1 MKTLIIY
8 NSKTGFTKKYAQWLS
23 EEIDCTLIP
32 FSEAGSADLSSYDT
46 VIFASWFHAGRIK
59 ELNWFKKQPLAG
71 KNKVVLATGATPADS
86 PQTQNALLENF
97 KDSGKEYTPFYV
109 QGGLCYEK
117 MGTADK
123 ILMSLFKKMVKKS
136 AGEDSDMYRMISQ
149 SCDISKKENLEP
161 LISYLKSLM

>member
-8 NSKTGFTKKYAQWLS
+8 NSKTGFTKKYVQWLS
-23 EEIDCTLIP
+23 EEIDCTLIAFP
-32 FSEAGSADLSSYDT
+32 EAGTADFSSYDT

-59 ELNWFKKQPLAG
+59 ELNWFKKQPLTC
-71 KNKVVLATGATPADS
+71 KNKIVLATGATPADS
-86 PQTQNALLENF
+86 PETQNALLENF
-97 KDSGKEYTPFYV
+97 KDNRTEYTPFYV

-123 ILMSLFKKMVKKS
+123 LLMSLFKKMVKKS
-136 AGEDSDMYRMISQ
+136 AGENSEMYRMISH
-149 SCDISKKENLEP
+149 SYDMSKKENLEP